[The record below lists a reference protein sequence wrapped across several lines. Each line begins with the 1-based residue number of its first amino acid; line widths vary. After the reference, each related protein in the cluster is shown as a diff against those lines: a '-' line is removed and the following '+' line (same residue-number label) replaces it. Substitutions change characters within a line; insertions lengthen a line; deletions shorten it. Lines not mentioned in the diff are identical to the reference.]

1 LIGYDLSEKIQEC
14 FDRSQHEREVPFF
27 RFVSVRPFG
36 KLKVGSEPCRK
47 ANGTLHLELSNS
59 FRPETYMDGCHAR
72 EPEEEKLARARV

>member
-1 LIGYDLSEKIQEC
+1 LIEYDLSEKIQEC
-14 FDRSQHEREVPFF
+14 FDRLSMNGNFFF

-59 FRPETYMDGCHAR
+59 VRPETYMMDVMHESRKNKKSAR
-72 EPEEEKLARARV
+72 RV